1 MPQKIR
7 MKYPQM
13 QTMAQTFQ
21 AGAQQL
27 NETKG
32 QMQAIANQM
41 QSGALQGD
49 GGTAFTDAI
58 NTRLVPAITR
68 LEAKF
73 GELQRDVLKAMA
85 EMQAADR
92 ESKSRLGG

>member
-1 MPQKIR
+1 
-7 MKYPQM
+7 
-13 QTMAQTFQ
+13 
-21 AGAQQL
+21 
-27 NETKG
+27 
-32 QMQAIANQM
+32 
-41 QSGALQGD
+41 LQGD